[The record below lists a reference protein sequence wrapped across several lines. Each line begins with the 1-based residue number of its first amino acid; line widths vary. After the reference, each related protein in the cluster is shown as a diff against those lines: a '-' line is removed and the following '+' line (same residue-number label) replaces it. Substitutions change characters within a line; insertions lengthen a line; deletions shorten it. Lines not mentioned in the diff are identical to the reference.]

1 MEEVKCLT
9 VRFVIVGPSY
19 SQVLAE
25 IELTAIN
32 GTLHCN
38 FMHIMLK
45 FMFPLRLNFLALD
58 LAKFRLP
65 YSEGLEDVIGGSNRE
80 MGKS

>member
-45 FMFPLRLNFLALD
+45 FMFPFLALD

-65 YSEGLEDVIGGSNRE
+65 SL
-80 MGKS
+80 